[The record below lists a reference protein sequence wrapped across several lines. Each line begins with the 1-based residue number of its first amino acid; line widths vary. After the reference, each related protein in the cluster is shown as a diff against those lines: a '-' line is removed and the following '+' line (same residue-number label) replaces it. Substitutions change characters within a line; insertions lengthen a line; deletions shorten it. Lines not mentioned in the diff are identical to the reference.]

1 MNLSEYLEHAI
12 VGDRVRV
19 TYSDGTGLVG
29 FVEVHGQWLIVADGP
44 GPWTVLRGA
53 GYWKNPHVTG
63 IERIPLGVPA

>member
-29 FVEVHGQWLIVADGP
+29 FVEPRHVAYEQALADEFLKLGIIP
-44 GPWTVLRGA
+44 RQLDIASVVWTPQTA
-53 GYWKNPHVTG
+53 S
-63 IERIPLGVPA
+63 